1 MREPA
6 EITKESAIHIVKCKI
21 RMMLKNNKYGILERI
36 PLEMALKDDGPIE
49 QVAEILWG
57 EGLSIT
63 VDLNDKKHKEWLA
76 NGVVE
81 LDEKNEKQP

>member
-1 MREPA
+1 
-6 EITKESAIHIVKCKI
+6 
-21 RMMLKNNKYGILERI
+21 MMLKNNKYGILERI